1 MKKIL
6 AVLTFALMAGTSAMA
21 ADVPIKKSGNILV
34 DQSGMTLYTFDKDAA
49 NSGKSAC
56 TGGCAENWLPVTAAA
71 GASPQGKFTIITRDD
86 GTKQWAHDGK
96 PLYRYK
102 SDAKPGDRTGDN
114 FRNVWHVVKE

>member
-6 AVLTFALMAGTSAMA
+6 AVLTLTLVAGATAMA

-56 TGGCAENWLPVTAAA
+56 TGGCTQNWPPVMATE

-86 GTKQWAHDGK
+86 GTKQWAHNGK

-102 SDAKPGDRTGDN
+102 SDAKAGDRNGDN
-114 FRNVWHVVKE
+114 FRDVWHAAKD